1 MAEPNA
7 GVCFGRAFRFSAVIA
22 GEAAIWDLSVEI
34 AGRPDAQSGMVVSL
48 PFVDQCL
55 GEAASELQRGV
66 LGPQAVAAD
75 IAAKIKKNGT
85 ESIQV
90 KVALDSGK
98 QRRVLLVSSP

>member
-1 MAEPNA
+1 MVEPKA
-7 GVCFGRAFRFSAVIA
+7 GVCFGRAYRFSAVIA

-48 PFVDQCL
+48 PLLDQCL

-66 LGPQAVAAD
+66 LGLQIVAGD
-75 IAAKIKKNGT
+75 IAAKIKKSGT

-90 KVALDSGK
+90 KVALDSGD
-98 QRRVLLVSSP
+98 QRQVFLVSRL